1 LRSHQGSFVHLDVR
15 SCFSLKEGAF
25 TPERLAARAAALGAE
40 AVAMTDR
47 DGLYGAARFVR
58 ACEAEGVRP
67 ILGASLTVRA
77 SQPPPGDAHVV
88 LLAANDAGY
97 ANLCRLVTDAHMLGE
112 RGDPWV
118 DPMQICAHAGGLVAI
133 AGPRS
138 HPGRAA
144 IAGRIDHAASML
156 DPFRE
161 AFGRERLAVGVEHR
175 LERGSPDEIRAMLRL
190 ADRAGL
196 RAVATNPVR
205 YLDRGDAFVADVL
218 ECMRRLVPL
227 AETNVTRRTAEGW

>member
-1 LRSHQGSFVHLDVR
+1 MTASFVHLDVR

-25 TPERLAARAAALGAE
+25 TPERLAARAATLGRAAGVAGTPE
-40 AVAMTDR
+40 PTVAMTDR

-77 SQPPPGDAHVV
+77 STPGGGGDNEREDAHVV
-88 LLAANDAGY
+88 LLATDDTGY
-97 ANLCRLVTDAHMLGE
+97 ANLCRLITDAHMLGD

-118 DPMQICAHAGGLVAI
+118 DPMQVCAHADGLVAI
-133 AGPRS
+133 AGSRS

-144 IAGRIDHAASML
+144 VAGRVDHAAWLL

-161 AFGRERLAVGVEHR
+161 AFGRDRLLVGVEHR
-175 LERGSPDEIRAMLRL
+175 LERGSSDEIRAMLRL
-190 ADRAGL
+190 AQRAGV

-205 YLDRGDAFVADVL
+205 YLEPADATPRA
-218 ECMRRLVPL
+218 
-227 AETNVTRRTAEGW
+227 G

>member
-1 LRSHQGSFVHLDVR
+1 MASFVHLDVR

-25 TPERLAARAAALGAE
+25 TPEQLAARAAVHTVP

-67 ILGASLTVRA
+67 ILGASITVRA
-77 SQPPPGDAHVV
+77 STPGRGNDGAGGEHAGADGHVV
-88 LLAANDAGY
+88 LLATDDTGY
-97 ANLCRLVTDAHMLGE
+97 ANLCRLLTDAHMLGE

-118 DPMQICAHAGGLVAI
+118 DPVQICAHAAGLVAI

-144 IAGRIDHAASML
+144 
-156 DPFRE
+156 
-161 AFGRERLAVGVEHR
+161 
-175 LERGSPDEIRAMLRL
+175 
-190 ADRAGL
+190 RAGSRRPR
-196 RAVATNPVR
+196 RAVARPV
-205 YLDRGDAFVADVL
+205 
-218 ECMRRLVPL
+218 P
-227 AETNVTRRTAEGW
+227 